1 MENIDI
7 NKIANNI
14 PSYNGYLLD
23 DNWGEILEKGKS
35 IYKEETKMRYLVE
48 ATSKYEKTNNHDV
61 ERSKVKGVEK
71 YIPKQGEKWE
81 VDYARKEKLVELG
94 YVKVVKEIKEEVIE
108 TAKKEVKT
116 EKAVRKTIKKSK

>member
-7 NKIANNI
+7 NKIAYNI
-14 PSYNGYLLD
+14 PMYDSYLLD
-23 DNWGEILEKGKS
+23 DEWEEILEKGKS

-71 YIPKQGEKWE
+71 YIPKQGEQWE

-94 YVKVVKEIKEEVIE
+94 YVKVVKEIKEVE
-108 TAKKEVKT
+108 TAVKEVKT
-116 EKAVRKTIKKSK
+116 EKAVRKTTKKSK